1 MNADYD
7 VALSIPSS
15 DSSLLTVHEDMACY
29 VTVVALDIDRYK
41 DNFISCKYLL
51 TVSAR
56 NEIALSQ
63 MMMDN
68 LIQNKEH

>member
-1 MNADYD
+1 MYADSD
-7 VALSIPSS
+7 VALSISSS
-15 DSSLLTVHEDMACY
+15 DS
-29 VTVVALDIDRYK
+29 
-41 DNFISCKYLL
+41 YLL
-51 TVSAR
+51 TVPVR

>member
-1 MNADYD
+1 MYADSD

-15 DSSLLTVHEDMACY
+15 DSSLLTVP
-29 VTVVALDIDRYK
+29 V
-41 DNFISCKYLL
+41 
-51 TVSAR
+51 R

-63 MMMDN
+63 MTMDN